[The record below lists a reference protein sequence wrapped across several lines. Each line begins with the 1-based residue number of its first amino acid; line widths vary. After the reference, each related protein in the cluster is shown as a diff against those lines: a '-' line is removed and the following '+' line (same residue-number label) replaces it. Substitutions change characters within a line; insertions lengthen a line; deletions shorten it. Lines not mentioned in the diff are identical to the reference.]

1 MSKSIKR
8 KLMALVVVGAMAIPM
23 VSFADTP
30 QLISESDKVVISENM
45 KNENEFMTYVG
56 TISEFTN
63 QDGRIS
69 ILVDS
74 LSEEDE
80 YGMVF
85 HIADTVSIWSRES
98 EKMVKAKDLKDGME
112 IQVFFNQ
119 NTPTTLS
126 LPPQLTPDVIV
137 IRDTEDYAPL
147 FMGEFGKD
155 LVSLNRALALT
166 IGEDTVVI
174 NEKGEALSEENIA
187 GNAALVFYGMSTK
200 SIPAQTTP
208 SKVVVFAEK
217 EDNVEDV
224 DQEVEEE
231 DEIEIEEVKEMIA
244 LRETATGMGYK
255 VQWDNEKR
263 TAEITKQNQTIVV
276 ELDSIDYTLN
286 KSLGKFF
293 KAPELRNNT
302 LYVSAAILDVME

>member
-1 MSKSIKR
+1 MSKLIKR
-8 KLMALVVVGAMAIPM
+8 KLMALVVVGAMALPM

-30 QLISESDKVVISENM
+30 MLISENDKVVISENE
-45 KNENEFMTYVG
+45 KKDNEFMSYVG
-56 TISEFTN
+56 KISEFTD
-63 QDGRIS
+63 QDGNIS

-74 LSEEDE
+74 LNEEDE

-85 HIADTVSIWSRES
+85 HISDSVSIWSRES
-98 EKMVKAKDLKDGME
+98 EKMVKTEDLKDGME

-126 LPPQLTPDVIV
+126 LPPQLAPDVIV
-137 IRDTEDYAPL
+137 IRDTEDYGPL
-147 FMGEFGKD
+147 FMGEFDKD
-155 LVSLNRALALT
+155 LVSLNKALALT

-174 NEKGEALSEENIA
+174 SEKGESLSKESIA
-187 GNAALVFYGMSTK
+187 GNAALIFYGMSTK

-224 DQEVEEE
+224 DQEGEE
-231 DEIEIEEVKEMIA
+231 DEVGVEEVTEMIS
-244 LRETATGMGYK
+244 LRDIATKLGYK
-255 VQWDNEKR
+255 VQWNNEEK

-276 ELDSIDYTLN
+276 KLGSADYTLN

-293 KAPELRNNT
+293 KAPELKNDT
-302 LYVSAAILDVME
+302 LYVSAAVLDFME